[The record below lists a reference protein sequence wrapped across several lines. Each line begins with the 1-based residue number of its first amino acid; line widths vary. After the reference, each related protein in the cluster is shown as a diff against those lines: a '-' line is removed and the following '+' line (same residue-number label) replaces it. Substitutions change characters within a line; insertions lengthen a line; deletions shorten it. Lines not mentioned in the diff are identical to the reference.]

1 MVFWNGTDIGLAVIG
16 GALIGIATSLH
27 YIVKGRVTGFS
38 GILYSIATY
47 DLPSFFWKVSLMMGV
62 VMASSIFYLAYGYG
76 IYLYN
81 TVQPSQSFQEVH
93 QLMMI
98 YLS

>member
-27 YIVKGRVTGFS
+27 YVVKGRVTGFS

-62 VMASSIFYLAYGYG
+62 VMASSIFYLVYGYR

-81 TVQPSQSFQEVH
+81 TEQLSQSFKEVH

-98 YLS
+98 YRF